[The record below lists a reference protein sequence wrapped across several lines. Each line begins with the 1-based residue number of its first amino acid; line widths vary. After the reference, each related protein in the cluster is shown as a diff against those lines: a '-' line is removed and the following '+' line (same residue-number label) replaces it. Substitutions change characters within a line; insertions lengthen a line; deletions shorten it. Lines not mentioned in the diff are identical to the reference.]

1 MILQLNDLEVLRDN
15 NITIYN
21 NTLKR
26 NINPNLYLSIVAT
39 NNCQLSCPY
48 CINSNTDRSLN
59 MPIKK
64 AIDNISKA
72 KKLLG
77 IKECVILGGE
87 PTLYPDLKELIS
99 ALKDMNFEKICL
111 TTNGINL
118 KNDMS
123 FINNGITHLNI
134 SVHNDNKLFSLE
146 DLANVYK
153 YIKEFN
159 SDIQVR
165 VNTNV
170 YKYNH
175 DNIFLLTEWIKMLQG
190 KCDTIRISNIIPKDS
205 FSVNTMNDKSGLDLI
220 KTDEEYNRLF
230 DDLIGWYERTM
241 SCIEN
246 KNALGFV
253 DYTLIP
259 LKSPVIVNRNI
270 DSKVSKQICENSD
283 SVVNTIKC
291 LVTGDLSL
299 SWNIDNIIKL

>member
-1 MILQLNDLEVLRDN
+1 MLIQLNDLEVLRSNDMIVYSN
-15 NITIYN
+15 V
-21 NTLKR
+21 LKR

-39 NNCQLSCPY
+39 NACQCSCPY

-64 AIDNISKA
+64 AIENIAKA
-72 KKLLG
+72 KHLLN

-99 ALKDMNFEKICL
+99 ALKDMKFEKICL

-123 FINNGITHLNI
+123 FLEYGITHLNI
-134 SVHNDNKLFSLE
+134 SIHNDNKLFGLE
-146 DLANVYK
+146 DLENVYV
-153 YIKEFN
+153 YIKKFN
-159 SDIQVR
+159 PDIKIR

-170 YKYNH
+170 YKDNH
-175 DNIFLLTEWIKMLQG
+175 DTLLSLTQWIIDLQE
-190 KCDTIRISNIIPKDS
+190 KCDTIRVSNIIPKDS
-205 FSVNTMNDKSGLDLI
+205 FSVNTINDKVGLDMI

-230 DDLIGWYERTM
+230 DDLIAWYGAGM
-241 SCIEN
+241 PCIEN

-253 DYTLIP
+253 DYTFIP
-259 LKSPVIVNRNI
+259 LTSPVIVNRNI
-270 DSKVSKQICENSD
+270 DSKVSNQVCENSD

-299 SWNIDNIIKL
+299 SWNINNIIKL

>member
-1 MILQLNDLEVLRDN
+1 MILQLNDLEALRN
-15 NITIYN
+15 NDITIYN
-21 NTLKR
+21 DSLKR
-26 NINPNLYLSIVAT
+26 NINPNLYLSIVTT
-39 NNCQLSCPY
+39 NNCQLNCPY
-48 CINSNTDRSLN
+48 CINNNTDRRLN

-77 IKECVILGGE
+77 IKECVLLGGE
-87 PTLYPDLKELIS
+87 PTLYADLKELI
-99 ALKDMNFEKICL
+99 ATLKDMKFEKICL

-123 FINNGITHLNI
+123 FLDYGITHLNI
-134 SVHNDNKLFSLE
+134 SIHNDNKLFGLD
-146 DLANVYK
+146 DLSNVYK

-159 SDIQVR
+159 PGIKVR

-170 YKYNH
+170 YKDNH
-175 DNIFLLTEWIKMLQG
+175 DNLFSLTEWIKTLQG
-190 KCDTIRISNIIPKDS
+190 KCDTIRVSNIISKDS
-205 FSVNTMNDKSGLDLI
+205 FSVNTMNDKSGLDMI
-220 KTDEEYNRLF
+220 KTDEEYNKLF
-230 DDLIGWYERTM
+230 DDLIEFYEKNM

-259 LKSPVIVNRNI
+259 LKSAVVVNRNI
-270 DSKVSKQICENSD
+270 DSKVSKQVCENSD
-283 SVVNTIKC
+283 TAINTIKC

-299 SWNIDNIIKL
+299 SWNVNNIIHL